1 MRKRQVFAVARCLSV
16 RLSVCLSVCLSVTLL
31 DCIHT
36 AEDIVKLLIWPGSP
50 TALVFWLHAP
60 IPNSKGNPFSGS
72 AKYTGV
78 GKIGDFWL
86 KSPFTSE
93 TVPDRQ
99 MVTVEH

>member
-50 TALVFWLHAP
+50 TALVF
-60 IPNSKGNPFSGS
+60 
-72 AKYTGV
+72 
-78 GKIGDFWL
+78 
-86 KSPFTSE
+86 
-93 TVPDRQ
+93 
-99 MVTVEH
+99 